1 MKKTIYILL
10 FSFLFLIFFPF
21 GRSEAAE
28 ATPSQAKIILNGKE
42 LALAENTEVTNIKG
56 NVMVPLRI
64 VAENLKY
71 KVEWQPKTKG
81 IVIKNEGKT
90 IALNVNQQQALVNKK
105 QVVLKVAPIIQN
117 QSTVVPL
124 RFVSEQMGLDVKW
137 DNSNKI
143 VHLAEPD
150 KEASIEPSQ
159 PDFSNSSNSK
169 PTKPTKPSE
178 PKAKVN
184 YVNKVELIQDELHVA
199 WNGAV
204 KPTVSTLSNPDRI
217 IVDFPNTTFSD
228 SFGNDH
234 PLDAS
239 LKGALSL
246 TESNNVT
253 GVRYAL
259 FTQNPDQVRVV
270 LDLTEPTTYSV
281 TQDTQEQQMVLKLN
295 NPNNSQE
302 TNSNPIKP
310 TDPTPITPTNP
321 VKDPTQSPVADPTT
335 PEFGHDGRNI
345 VVIDPG
351 HGGKDPGTK
360 GISDTS
366 EKDFT
371 LAVGLKVQALLL
383 QEPNIELYM
392 TRVDDTYPTR
402 PERVKLA
409 NDLQADVF
417 VSIHG
422 NSVLQSPNANG
433 TETYWYKRENSKQLA
448 TILHKHLLQQLGLK
462 DRRVKEQSF
471 EVIRETK
478 MAASLVEVG
487 FLSNLS
493 DEAFMFSEDGQ
504 NRAAQAIVD
513 GIKEYLGLM

>member
-1 MKKTIYILL
+1 MMKKTVYLLL
-10 FSFLFLIFFPF
+10 FSFLLVMLFPF
-21 GRSEAAE
+21 DHSAAAE
-28 ATPSQAKIILNGKE
+28 APRQTKIILDGKE
-42 LALAENTEVTNIKG
+42 LALAKNTEVTNIKG

-64 VAENLKY
+64 VVENLKY
-71 KVEWQPKTKG
+71 KVEWEPKTKG
-81 IVIKNEGKT
+81 IVIKNEDKT
-90 IALNVNQQQALVNKK
+90 IALTVNQQQAVVNKK
-105 QVVLKVAPIIQN
+105 EVLLNVAPIIQN
-117 QSTVVPL
+117 QSTIVPL
-124 RFVSEQMGLDVKW
+124 RFVGEQMGLDVKW

-143 VHLAEPD
+143 VRLAQLE
-150 KEASIEPSQ
+150 KEAPSDSETK
-159 PDFSNSSNSK
+159 PGSSTSSNSTQNK
-169 PTKPTKPSE
+169 PPVV
-178 PKAKVN
+178 KVN
-184 YVNKVELIQDELHVA
+184 HIKKVELIQNELHVA
-199 WNGAV
+199 WDGDV
-204 KPTVSTLSNPDRI
+204 KPTVSKIGNPERI
-217 IVDFPNTTFSD
+217 IVDLPNTTYSD
-228 SFGNDH
+228 TFGNDH

-239 LKGALSL
+239 LKGALNI
-246 TESNNVT
+246 TDPTTVT

-259 FTQNPDQVRVV
+259 FTQSPDQVRVV
-270 LDLTEPTTYSV
+270 LDLTEATPYTV
-281 TQDTQEQQMVLKLN
+281 TQDAKSQQLIVKLDDSN
-295 NPNNSQE
+295 LSQGSKPTE
-302 TNSNPIKP
+302 PTNTEPTTPTTPS
-310 TDPTPITPTNP
+310 TDPTQTPVTPTIPDYSN
-321 VKDPTQSPVADPTT
+321 
-335 PEFGHDGRNI
+335 DGRNI

-351 HGGKDPGTK
+351 HGGKDPGTS
-360 GISDTS
+360 GISNTQ

-422 NSVLQSPNANG
+422 NSVLESPNANG

-448 TILHKHLLQQLGLK
+448 TILHKHLLQQMGLK

-493 DEAFMFSEDGQ
+493 DESFMFTEDGQ

-513 GIKEYLGLM
+513 GIKEYLGLL

>member
-1 MKKTIYILL
+1 MKKADITRCMMKKTVYLLL
-10 FSFLFLIFFPF
+10 FSFLLVMLFPF
-21 GRSEAAE
+21 DHSAAAE
-28 ATPSQAKIILNGKE
+28 APTQTKIILDGKE
-42 LALAENTEVTNIKG
+42 LALAKNTEVANIKG

-71 KVEWQPKTKG
+71 KVEWEPKTKG

-90 IALNVNQQQALVNKK
+90 IALTVNQQQAVVNKK
-105 QVVLKVAPIIQN
+105 EVLLNVAPIIQN
-117 QSTVVPL
+117 QSTIVPL

-143 VHLAEPD
+143 VHLAQPE
-150 KEASIEPSQ
+150 KEAPSDSETK
-159 PDFSNSSNSK
+159 PGSSTSSNSTQNK
-169 PTKPTKPSE
+169 PPVV
-178 PKAKVN
+178 KVN
-184 YVNKVELIQDELHVA
+184 HIKKVELIQNELHVA
-199 WNGAV
+199 WDGDV
-204 KPTVSTLSNPDRI
+204 KPTVSKIGNPDRI
-217 IVDFPNTTFSD
+217 IVDLPNTTYSD
-228 SFGNDH
+228 TFGNDH

-239 LKGALSL
+239 LKGALNI
-246 TESNNVT
+246 TDPTTVT

-259 FTQNPDQVRVV
+259 FTQSPDQVRVV
-270 LDLTEPTTYSV
+270 LDLTEATPYTV
-281 TQDTQEQQMVLKLN
+281 TQDAKSQQLIVKLDDSN
-295 NPNNSQE
+295 LSQG
-302 TNSNPIKP
+302 SKP
-310 TDPTPITPTNP
+310 TEPTTPTEPSTDPTQTPVVTPTIPDYSN
-321 VKDPTQSPVADPTT
+321 
-335 PEFGHDGRNI
+335 DGRNI

-351 HGGKDPGTK
+351 HGGKDPGTS
-360 GISDTS
+360 GISNTQ

-422 NSVLQSPNANG
+422 NSVLESPNANG

-448 TILHKHLLQQLGLK
+448 TILHKHLLEQMGLK

-493 DEAFMFSEDGQ
+493 DESFMFTEDGQ

-513 GIKEYLGLM
+513 GIKEYLGLL

>member
-1 MKKTIYILL
+1 MKKTVYLLL
-10 FSFLFLIFFPF
+10 FSFLLVMLFPF
-21 GRSEAAE
+21 DHSAAAE
-28 ATPSQAKIILNGKE
+28 APTQTKIILDGKE
-42 LALAENTEVTNIKG
+42 LALAKNTEVTNIKG

-90 IALNVNQQQALVNKK
+90 IALTVNQQQAVVNKK
-105 QVVLKVAPIIQN
+105 EVLLNVAPIIQN
-117 QSTVVPL
+117 QSTIVPL

-143 VHLAEPD
+143 VHLAQPE
-150 KEASIEPSQ
+150 KEVPSDTGNK
-159 PDFSNSSNSK
+159 PNSSNSTQNK
-169 PTKPTKPSE
+169 PPVV
-178 PKAKVN
+178 KVN
-184 YVNKVELIQDELHVA
+184 HINKVELIQNELHVA
-199 WNGAV
+199 WDGDV
-204 KPTVSTLSNPDRI
+204 KPTVSKIGNPDRI
-217 IVDFPNTTFSD
+217 IVDLPNTTYSD
-228 SFGNDH
+228 TFGNDH

-239 LKGALSL
+239 LKGALSI
-246 TESNNVT
+246 TDPSTVT

-270 LDLTEPTTYSV
+270 LDLTEATPYTV
-281 TQDTQEQQMVLKLN
+281 TQDAKSQQLIVKLDDS
-295 NPNNSQE
+295 NSSQGSE
-302 TNSNPIKP
+302 PSTTKPTEPSNTEPTTP
-310 TDPTPITPTNP
+310 TSPSTDPTQTPVT
-321 VKDPTQSPVADPTT
+321 PTT
-335 PEFGHDGRNI
+335 PDYGNDGRNI

-351 HGGKDPGTK
+351 HGGKDPGTS
-360 GISDTS
+360 GISNTK

-371 LAVGLKVQALLL
+371 LAVGLKVQELLL

-433 TETYWYKRENSKQLA
+433 TETYWYKRESSKQLA
-448 TILHKHLLQQLGLK
+448 TILHKHLLQQMGLK
-462 DRRVKEQSF
+462 DRRVKEQNY
-471 EVIRETK
+471 EVIRDTK

-493 DEAFMFSEDGQ
+493 DETFMFTEDGQ
-504 NRAAQAIVD
+504 NKAAQAIVD
-513 GIKEYLGLM
+513 GIKEYLGLL

>member
-1 MKKTIYILL
+1 MKKTVYLLL
-10 FSFLFLIFFPF
+10 FSFLLVMLFPF
-21 GRSEAAE
+21 DHSAAAE
-28 ATPSQAKIILNGKE
+28 APRQTKIILDGKE
-42 LALAENTEVTNIKG
+42 LALAKNTEVTNIKG

-64 VAENLKY
+64 VVENLKY
-71 KVEWQPKTKG
+71 KVEWEPKTKG
-81 IVIKNEGKT
+81 IVIKNEDKT
-90 IALNVNQQQALVNKK
+90 IALTVNQQQAVVNKK
-105 QVVLKVAPIIQN
+105 EVLLNVAPIIQN
-117 QSTVVPL
+117 QSTIVPL
-124 RFVSEQMGLDVKW
+124 RFVGEQMGLDVKW

-143 VHLAEPD
+143 VRLAQLE
-150 KEASIEPSQ
+150 KEAPSDSETK
-159 PDFSNSSNSK
+159 PGSSTSSNSTQNK
-169 PTKPTKPSE
+169 PPVV
-178 PKAKVN
+178 KVN
-184 YVNKVELIQDELHVA
+184 HIKKVELIQNELHVA
-199 WNGAV
+199 WDGDV
-204 KPTVSTLSNPDRI
+204 KPTVSKIGNPERI
-217 IVDFPNTTFSD
+217 IVDLPNTTYSD
-228 SFGNDH
+228 TFGNDH

-239 LKGALSL
+239 LKGALNI
-246 TESNNVT
+246 TDPTTVT

-259 FTQNPDQVRVV
+259 FTQSPDQVRVV
-270 LDLTEPTTYSV
+270 LDLTEATPYTV
-281 TQDTQEQQMVLKLN
+281 TQDAKSQQLIVKLDDSN
-295 NPNNSQE
+295 LSQGSKPTE
-302 TNSNPIKP
+302 PTNTEPTTPTTPS
-310 TDPTPITPTNP
+310 TDPTQTPVTPTIPDYSN
-321 VKDPTQSPVADPTT
+321 
-335 PEFGHDGRNI
+335 DGRNI

-351 HGGKDPGTK
+351 HGGKDPGTS
-360 GISDTS
+360 GISNTQ

-422 NSVLQSPNANG
+422 NSVLESPNANG

-448 TILHKHLLQQLGLK
+448 TILHKHLLQQMGLK

-493 DEAFMFSEDGQ
+493 DESFMFTEDGQ

-513 GIKEYLGLM
+513 GIKEYLGLL

>member
-1 MKKTIYILL
+1 MKKTVYLLL
-10 FSFLFLIFFPF
+10 FSFLLVMLFPF
-21 GRSEAAE
+21 DHSAAAE
-28 ATPSQAKIILNGKE
+28 APTQTKIILDGKE
-42 LALAENTEVTNIKG
+42 LALAKNTEVANIKG

-81 IVIKNEGKT
+81 IIIKNEGKT
-90 IALNVNQQQALVNKK
+90 IALTVNQQQAVVNKK
-105 QVVLKVAPIIQN
+105 EVLLNVAPIIQN
-117 QSTVVPL
+117 QSTIVPL

-143 VHLAEPD
+143 VHLAQPE
-150 KEASIEPSQ
+150 KEAPSDSGNK
-159 PDFSNSSNSK
+159 PSSSTSSNSTQNK
-169 PTKPTKPSE
+169 PPVT
-178 PKAKVN
+178 KVN
-184 YVNKVELIQDELHVA
+184 HIKKVELIQNELHVA
-199 WNGAV
+199 WDGDV
-204 KPTVSTLSNPDRI
+204 KPTVSKIGNPERI
-217 IVDFPNTTFSD
+217 IVDLPNTTYSDTFS
-228 SFGNDH
+228 NDH

-239 LKGALSL
+239 LKGALNI
-246 TESNNVT
+246 TDPTTVT

-259 FTQNPDQVRVV
+259 FTQSPDQVRVV
-270 LDLTEPTTYSV
+270 LDLTEATPYTV
-281 TQDTQEQQMVLKLN
+281 TQDAKSQQLIVKLDDSN
-295 NPNNSQE
+295 LSQGSKPSTTKPTE
-302 TNSNPIKP
+302 PTNTEPTTPTVPS
-310 TDPTPITPTNP
+310 TDPTQTPVVT
-321 VKDPTQSPVADPTT
+321 PTT
-335 PEFGHDGRNI
+335 PNYGNDGRNI

-351 HGGKDPGTK
+351 HGGKDPGTS
-360 GISDTS
+360 GISNTQ

-422 NSVLQSPNANG
+422 NSVLESPNANG
-433 TETYWYKRENSKQLA
+433 TETYWYKRESSKQLA
-448 TILHKHLLQQLGLK
+448 TILHKHLLQQMGLK
-462 DRRVKEQSF
+462 DRRVKEQNF

-493 DEAFMFSEDGQ
+493 DESFMFTEDGQ

-513 GIKEYLGLM
+513 GIKEYLGLL

>member
-1 MKKTIYILL
+1 MKKTVYLLL
-10 FSFLFLIFFPF
+10 FSFLLVLLFPF
-21 GRSEAAE
+21 DHSAAAE
-28 ATPSQAKIILNGKE
+28 APTQTKIILDGKE
-42 LALAENTEVTNIKG
+42 LALAKNTEVANIKG

-90 IALNVNQQQALVNKK
+90 IALTVNQQQAVVNKK
-105 QVVLKVAPIIQN
+105 EVLLNVAPIIQN
-117 QSTVVPL
+117 QSTIVPL

-143 VHLAEPD
+143 VHLAQPE
-150 KEASIEPSQ
+150 KEVPNDTGNKPNS
-159 PDFSNSSNSK
+159 SNSSNSTQNK
-169 PTKPTKPSE
+169 PPVV
-178 PKAKVN
+178 KVN
-184 YVNKVELIQDELHVA
+184 HIKKVELIQNELHVA
-199 WNGAV
+199 WDGDV
-204 KPTVSTLSNPDRI
+204 KPTVSKIGNPDRI
-217 IVDFPNTTFSD
+217 IVDLPNTTYSD
-228 SFGNDH
+228 TFGNDH

-239 LKGALSL
+239 LKGALSI
-246 TESNNVT
+246 TDPTTVT

-259 FTQNPDQVRVV
+259 FTQSPDQVRVV
-270 LDLTEPTTYSV
+270 LDLSEATSYTVSQDTKSQQLIVKLDNSNSSQGSKPNPAKPTEPTTTEPTIPTS
-281 TQDTQEQQMVLKLN
+281 
-295 NPNNSQE
+295 PS
-302 TNSNPIKP
+302 
-310 TDPTPITPTNP
+310 TDPTQTP
-321 VKDPTQSPVADPTT
+321 VDIPTT
-335 PEFGHDGRNI
+335 PDYGNDGRNI

-351 HGGKDPGTK
+351 HGGKDPGTT
-360 GISDTS
+360 GISKTQ

-371 LAVGLKVQALLL
+371 LAVGLKVQELLL

-422 NSVLQSPNANG
+422 NSVLESPNANG
-433 TETYWYKRENSKQLA
+433 TETYWYKRESSKQLA
-448 TILHKHLLQQLGLK
+448 TILHKHLLQQMGLK

-493 DEAFMFSEDGQ
+493 DESFMFSEDGQ

-513 GIKEYLGLM
+513 GIKEYLGLL